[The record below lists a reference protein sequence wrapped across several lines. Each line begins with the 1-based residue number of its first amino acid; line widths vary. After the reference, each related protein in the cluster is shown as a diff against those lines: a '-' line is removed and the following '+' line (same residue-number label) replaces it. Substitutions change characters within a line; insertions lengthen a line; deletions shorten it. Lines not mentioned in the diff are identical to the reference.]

1 MASKRFNVGIVGYG
15 LSAKIFHIPFV
26 ETTPQLRLHSIV
38 QPRPSEAN
46 SAPRDHAHAKHYTSV
61 EALLADDDVDV
72 VVITTP
78 PDTHLALT
86 QQALEAGKHVL
97 TEKPFVARAQDA
109 DMLMALAE
117 EKQRLIC
124 VYQNRRWDA
133 DFLTVKHLVD
143 GNVLGRIVGFDTHF
157 DRYRAAAPTSWKADL
172 PMARGGGALFDL
184 GSHLVDQVYVLFGM
198 PQAVHGRLVSQR
210 LGKLDTVNPDGF
222 TAELTYPD
230 GMLVRVSA
238 SVLSAE
244 TAQPRF
250 WLRGAKGSFR
260 KLGLD
265 PQEDQLKAGAKPT
278 DAGFGHEGTE
288 RMRLVLV
295 GADGSIKEHK
305 VPSLE
310 PLTYRAFYAR
320 FAMALQSGKDAD
332 VPVKAGEVRDVL
344 RILEAIIES
353 AKSAKDVVF
362 GSFN

>member
-1 MASKRFNVGIVGYG
+1 MAGKTFNVGIVGYG

-26 ETTPQLRLHSIV
+26 DLTPQLRLHSIV
-38 QPRPSEAN
+38 QRSPKEGN
-46 SAPRDHAHAKHYTSV
+46 SAPKDHPNVKHYTTV
-61 EALLADDDVDV
+61 EALLADSSVDV
-72 VVITTP
+72 VIVTTP
-78 PDTHLALT
+78 PDTHLVLT

-97 TEKPFVARAQDA
+97 TEKPFVSSAQQA

-124 VYQNRRWDA
+124 VYQNRRFDA

-143 GNVLGRIVGFDTHF
+143 GNLLGRIVAFDTHF
-157 DRYRAAAPTSWKADL
+157 DRYRAAAPTTWKGEL
-172 PMARGGGALFDL
+172 PMALGGGALFDL

-210 LGKLDTVNPDGF
+210 LGKLDNVNPDSF
-222 TAELTYPD
+222 SAELTYPD

-265 PQEDQLKAGAKPT
+265 PQEDQLKAGVKPT
-278 DAGFGHEGTE
+278 DAGFGDEGTE

-295 GADGSIKEHK
+295 GDDGSIKEHK

-310 PLTYRAFYAR
+310 PQTYRAFYAA
-320 FAMALQSGKDAD
+320 FGKALQSGKDAD
-332 VPVKAGEVRDVL
+332 VPVKAGEARDVL

-353 AKSAKDVVF
+353 AKTSKDVVF